1 MEMNFS
7 PNVVVS
13 NVVITDPGN
22 YFDNTEYSI
31 ILKNVLT
38 YKTKKF
44 KFSSGPGNRTWNKN
58 CVGYSGFWSRYMD
71 RRQLGKRASTYS
83 LSLKKVEE
91 CPIGNQKYQQQIFDE
106 FVSITDPPKFD
117 HGSFRSCIFGDAQSG
132 ISTFNEFCSEFGYD
146 TDSRRAYKI
155 HKACVKTLDKLL
167 ELGVSRQTI
176 EEFTE

>member
-31 ILKNVLT
+31 TLKNVLT

-44 KFSSGPGNRTWNKN
+44 SFFSGPGNRIWKRL
-58 CVGYSGFWSRYMD
+58 VPYHGFWTTYYKPGRSVIN
-71 RRQLGKRASTYS
+71 AFSTNM
-83 LSLKKVEE
+83 KPVEK
-91 CPIGNQKYQQQIFDE
+91 CNIKDQKHQQKIADE
-106 FVSITDPPKFD
+106 FEYLTEPSKFD
-117 HGSFRSCIFGDAQSG
+117 LHSFRVCMFMDAQCG
-132 ISTFNEFCSEFGYD
+132 TTTFKEFCSNFGYD
-146 TDSRRAYKI
+146 SDSRKAYKT
-155 HKACVKTLDKLL
+155 HKSCVKTLENLL